1 MLDPSKIPAGLRDAR
16 RWLLWRYEPNHDPSK
31 KPRKVPFYIS
41 GRKRGATD
49 TPKDREAL
57 APFEEVR
64 EALSAGGWSGAGFA
78 LGDGF
83 QGVDIDEA
91 EDHNLL
97 DVVAALPGYRERS
110 PSGKGFHA
118 IGYGPAFS
126 SLGSNGSGIEAY
138 ASGRFFTVT
147 GIEGQG
153 ELEDLAGFVNETL
166 RPRHQTASQAPQKA
180 LDLCGEM
187 PLQEHVIRDLESALQ
202 AIPADDRSV
211 WVSTGH
217 ALKTV
222 GDQGR
227 KLWMD
232 WSATCPEK
240 FDKRD
245 AARAWDSFKP
255 TATGHAAVFKT
266 AEGYG
271 WQNPAKS
278 SQPAAGE
285 WRRAEVAQGFRFIP
299 VRELLSSPKPTEW
312 LITDLIEEGTLC
324 QLFGASQAGKSFM
337 AIDWAASIAT
347 GRDWNGREVAQG
359 CVFYIAGE
367 GHGGIA
373 RRLRAWEIHSGQGL
387 ADSPLYVSSTSAA
400 LIDEGSAAAVS
411 ERIAT
416 LEAKHGKPKL
426 IVIDTLARNI
436 GNGEESSNADISRL
450 INNLDTLLKSRFDAA
465 VLIVHHTGH
474 GDQERARGASALRA
488 AVDHEYRMDVKD
500 GLRLLVT
507 TKNKEGEI
515 PEPLAFRLES
525 VPLDWL
531 DGHGMPMSSA
541 ALVPAAPL
549 LAARQPLKGAK
560 LLALDAL
567 RQAVAEKGQPPSSE
581 ALAAAGEWLAPAAV
595 VPEDTWRRYAYA
607 AGISSGEG
615 DAKRKAFVRQRDA
628 LLAESHICRHGDEWW
643 PLSP

>member
-16 RWLLWRYEPNHDPSK
+16 RWLLWRYEPSHDPNK

-49 TPKDREAL
+49 TPEDRASL
-57 APFEEVR
+57 GSFEEVR
-64 EALSAGGWSGAGFA
+64 EALAAGGWSGAGFA

-138 ASGRFFTVT
+138 AAGRFFTVT
-147 GIEGQG
+147 STEGHG
-153 ELEDLAGFVNETL
+153 ELEDLASFVNETL
-166 RPRHQTASQAPQKA
+166 RPRHQTARQAPQTA
-180 LDLCGEM
+180 LDLFGAM
-187 PLQEHVIRDLESALQ
+187 PLQEQVIRDLESALRT
-202 AIPADDRSV
+202 IPPDDRSL
-211 WVSTGH
+211 WISTGH
-217 ALKTV
+217 ALKTA
-222 GDQGR
+222 GEQGR
-227 KLWMD
+227 ELWMD

-240 FDKRD
+240 FDERD

-255 TATGHAAVFKT
+255 TATGHAAVFKI
-266 AEGYG
+266 AEGFG

-278 SQPAAGE
+278 SRPAVSE
-285 WRRAEVAQGFRFIP
+285 WRRAEVEQGFRFIH

-312 LITDLIEEGTLC
+312 LIADLIEEGTLI
-324 QLFGASQAGKSFM
+324 QLFGASKAGKSFM
-337 AIDWAASIAT
+337 ALDWAASIAT

-359 CVFYIAGE
+359 SVFYIAGE
-367 GHGGIA
+367 GHAGIA

-387 ADSPLYVSSTSAA
+387 ADSPLHVSVVPAA
-400 LIDEGSAAAVS
+400 LIDEGSAAVVS
-411 ERIAT
+411 ERIAA
-416 LEAKHGKPKL
+416 LEAEHGKPKL

-436 GNGEESSNADISRL
+436 GNGEESSNADIGRF
-450 INNLDTLLKSRFDAA
+450 IHNLDALLKSRFEAA

-474 GDQERARGASALRA
+474 GDQERARGASALHA
-488 AVDHEYRMDVKD
+488 AMDHEYRMDVKD
-500 GLRLLVT
+500 GLRLLVP
-507 TKNKEGEI
+507 TKNKEGELGETL
-515 PEPLAFRLES
+515 PFSLET
-525 VPLDWL
+525 VPLDWS
-531 DGHGMPMSSA
+531 DVHGMPMSSA
-541 ALVPAAPL
+541 VLVPAAPPL
-549 LAARQPLKGAK
+549 HTRQPLKGAK

-581 ALAAAGEWLAPAAV
+581 ALAAAGEWLTPAYV
-595 VPEDTWRRYAYA
+595 VPEDVWRQYAYA
-607 AGISSGEG
+607 AGISSKSS
-615 DAKRKAFVRQRDA
+615 DAKRKAFIRQRDD
-628 LLAESHICRHGDEWW
+628 LLLECHVCRHGDEWW